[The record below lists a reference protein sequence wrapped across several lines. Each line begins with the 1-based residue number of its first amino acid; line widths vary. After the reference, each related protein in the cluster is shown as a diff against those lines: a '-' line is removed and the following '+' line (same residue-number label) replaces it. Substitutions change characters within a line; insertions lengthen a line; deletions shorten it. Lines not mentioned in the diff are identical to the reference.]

1 MYSIIYNRKNVKSFV
16 LSDKSFL
23 NYLKRILSN
32 SHEEWEPFYQSLQI
46 ISIIAK
52 SDNSDIL
59 FQNDLI
65 QTLFTLIDS
74 NSGLTLTYLSEIL
87 LSLIVN
93 SLDS

>member
-32 SHEEWEPFYQSLQI
+32 SQEWEPFYQSLQI
-46 ISIIAK
+46 VLILTK
-52 SDNSDIL
+52 SENSDIL

-65 QTLFTLIDS
+65 QTLFALIDS
-74 NSGLTLTYLSEIL
+74 KSGLTLTYLSEIL
-87 LSLIVN
+87 LSLIIN